1 MGLLQ
6 SIERKFRGA
15 LKGKPG
21 YENTA
26 SGYNALP
33 PEAQQNFK
41 RFFDSLSAIPQ
52 DPYSTG
58 RFSQVQAPQSP
69 FDSEQLYALQQL
81 MGDQGINPVGVLEPF
96 NEYQRNAL
104 TSYGI
109 PNYTEQG
116 LSQYMAPF
124 QAARERA
131 AANIN
136 RYYDDQLGGIRSREA
151 RIGSLARDRDY
162 GGQTPAVEEAR
173 MRAML
178 DAEAQA
184 TNAALNLRS
193 NSLADMLFS
202 GGMIQQQN
210 QAGLNAASPQAI
222 NTYSPEYAWAQA
234 YAPFLQAMPQAQ
246 SGNRM
251 DPRKSTLGGIA
262 DLGNTLFGNS
272 LQQWASK
279 RAGLPA
285 PISQQPYGPQ
295 LQYYR

>member
-1 MGLLQ
+1 MGLFK
-6 SIERKFRGA
+6 SAERRLRRA
-15 LKGKPG
+15 LKGQPG
-21 YENTA
+21 YENTS

-33 PEAQQNFK
+33 PEAQQGFRRYFEGLK
-41 RFFDSLSAIPQ
+41 DIPQ

-81 MGDQGINPVGVLEPF
+81 MGDQGVNPVGVLEPF

-104 TSYGI
+104 TSYGT
-109 PNYTEQG
+109 PDYTEQG
-116 LSQYMAPF
+116 LAQYMAPF
-124 QAARERA
+124 QQARERA

-136 RYYDDQLGGIRSREA
+136 RYYDDQLGGVRSREA

-162 GGQTPAVEEAR
+162 GGQSPAVEEAR

-184 TNAALNLRS
+184 TGSALNLRQQ
-193 NSLADMLFS
+193 SLADMFSS
-202 GGMIQQQN
+202 GGAIQQQN

-222 NTYSPEYAWAQA
+222 NTYSPEYGFAQA
-234 YAPFLQAMPQAQ
+234 FAPFLQAMPQAQ
-246 SGNRM
+246 TGSRM

-272 LQQWASK
+272 LQQWASQ

-285 PISQQPYGPQ
+285 PTPQQPYGPQ
-295 LQYYR
+295 PQYYR